1 MNSNYQDISN
11 TILRVSLG
19 IIFLAHGLLKLL
31 VFTLAGTVQF
41 FESIGLPGWLAY
53 PVTFGEVIGGALL
66 IVGLLT
72 RPVLALMI
80 PVLLGATWVHL
91 GNGWVFSSPNGGWE
105 FPLFLV
111 VTTVVSLLAG
121 PGKWRLQKA

>member
-80 PVLLGATWVHL
+80 PILLGATWVHL